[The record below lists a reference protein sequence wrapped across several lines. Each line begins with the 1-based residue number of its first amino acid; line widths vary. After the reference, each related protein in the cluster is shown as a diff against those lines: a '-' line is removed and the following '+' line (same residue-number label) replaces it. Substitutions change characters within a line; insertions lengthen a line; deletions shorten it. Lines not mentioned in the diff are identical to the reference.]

1 MSTPPV
7 YIPQTGSLA
16 DRVLGYLRD
25 NPTEELTARDVAMKF
40 DVPSSSVKPCLA
52 TPEKHGELEYVR
64 NDVLELVYR
73 LPKSARKPATVDKP
87 AASVQKATESPR
99 EKTRPEVPSLRGPV
113 ITSEAL
119 AALTVDDDVEVVPA
133 NKKPGQNKWDPI
145 LAKLTKAGQSIAIPA
160 GWYRPLYADISK
172 RNRRSK
178 GQGPT
183 YMCGF
188 DAQGNPRVK
197 RTA

>member
-1 MSTPPV
+1 MSPTPV

-16 DRVLGYLRD
+16 DRVLGYLRA
-25 NPTEELTARDVAMKF
+25 NPLEELTARDVAVKF

-52 TPEKHGELEYVR
+52 TAEKHGELEYVR
-64 NDVLELVYR
+64 NDDLELVYR
-73 LPKSARKPATVDKP
+73 LPRKDRKVSTTVQPPADVKRETPQPERP
-87 AASVQKATESPR
+87 A
-99 EKTRPEVPSLRGPV
+99 LRGPV
-113 ITSEAL
+113 IT
-119 AALTVDDDVEVVPA
+119 AAAVAPLTVDDDVEVVPA
-133 NKKPGQNKWDPI
+133 NKKPGQNKWDPL
-145 LAKLTKAGQSIAIPA
+145 LAKLTKVGQSIAIPT
-160 GWYRPLYADISK
+160 GWYRPLHADISK
-172 RNRRSK
+172 RNRRNK